1 MKDNETRLAFITAR
15 AEGKSYSTIQKELGI
30 AKATCSS
37 WERELKADIQALKNE
52 RIEELYTTYNM
63 GREARITA
71 LGEALE
77 TIETKIEE
85 DVWSKVSTKDWL
97 ELKLKYIKALRE
109 EYVEP
114 VEVDTDNTLDG
125 LLEQYNQLYMDA
137 KTGKYSPAEVKAQLA
152 VLDAKRDTMYRISGE
167 LSKEAEDPLD
177 LGFSLESYQS
187 KLIRHEE
194 GREA

>member
-1 MKDNETRLAFITAR
+1 M
-15 AEGKSYSTIQKELGI
+15 GK
-30 AKATCSS
+30 
-37 WERELKADIQALKNE
+37 
-52 RIEELYTTYNM
+52 
-63 GREARITA
+63 EARITA
-71 LGEALE
+71 LGKALE

-97 ELKLKYIKALRE
+97 ELKLKYIKALRA

-177 LGFSLESYQS
+177 LGFSLENYQS